1 MSNEDFETWF
11 RTLSRYPLAVRGHT
25 FVHGK
30 DGTVRV
36 DGGKFVYE
44 EALELVS
51 LLNSRNPLSQI
62 NANVLIWER
71 NGALRLI
78 VLALLAIIAVV
89 VFLLATR

>member
-1 MSNEDFETWF
+1 MS
-11 RTLSRYPLAVRGHT
+11 RLPLAVRGHT
-25 FVHGK
+25 FVHGN
-30 DGTVRV
+30 DGMVRV

-44 EALELVS
+44 EALQIVS
-51 LLNSRNPLSQI
+51 FLNSRNPLAQV

-89 VFLLATR
+89 VFVLATR